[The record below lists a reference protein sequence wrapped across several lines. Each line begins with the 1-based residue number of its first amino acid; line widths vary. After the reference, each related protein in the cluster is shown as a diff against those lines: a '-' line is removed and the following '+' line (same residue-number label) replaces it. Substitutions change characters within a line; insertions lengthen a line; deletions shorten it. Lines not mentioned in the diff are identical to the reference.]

1 VDVEAIGLAPAPMT
15 DAARG
20 GLWKRGLSSP
30 GRVSY
35 TRRVVDPDGA
45 LAHSSMRGK
54 RASRARSS
62 IGAEP
67 FHAILT
73 AAQAG
78 ARWANTELWK
88 EYAPAV
94 AAFVRA
100 RGSREP
106 DDLTS
111 EVFLA
116 VFDRLEAFRG
126 GEPEFRAFVFTIA
139 YRRLTDELRRR
150 GRRGEHEEWQQ
161 ELDGR
166 RAPSAEDE
174 AFGRLGDRSARELIE
189 SLAPDQRDVMVLRV
203 IGDLTVDQVAVVLGK
218 RPGAVKALQRRAL
231 ESLRKKIT
239 TGRTPARSF
248 GDGGK

>member
-1 VDVEAIGLAPAPMT
+1 MA
-15 DAARG
+15 
-20 GLWKRGLSSP
+20 
-30 GRVSY
+30 
-35 TRRVVDPDGA
+35 DPDGA
-45 LAHSSMRGK
+45 LAHPPMRAE
-54 RASRARSS
+54 RVPRARAT

-67 FHAILT
+67 FHAVLV

-78 ARWANTELWK
+78 ARWANSELWN

-94 AAFVRA
+94 AAFVRS

-116 VFDRLEAFRG
+116 VFDRLGAFRG
-126 GEPEFRAFVFTIA
+126 DEADFRAFVFTIA

-161 ELDGR
+161 GLDAR

-174 AFGRLGDRSARELIE
+174 ALGRLGDRSARELID
-189 SLAPDQRDVMVLRV
+189 SLVPDQRDVMVLR
-203 IGDLTVDQVAVVLGK
+203 ILGDLTVDQVAVVLGK

-231 ESLRKKIT
+231 ESLRRKIA
-239 TGRTPARSF
+239 TGRTPARAF
-248 GDGGK
+248 GDGRE